1 LDPPPLGTHKN
12 SPEIQVRKNT
22 FPLPQCTQVILSTD
36 SEKYE
41 KVKSHNQNNMTE
53 EKDTAQWRTRFLQMR
68 RNCREANKGAE
79 RNAKAV
85 ELATTRW
92 VQERAKVGENAAKL
106 HRLERE
112 NDAYREVL
120 KQEMAR
126 NDRQQLKTERS
137 HLRLQ
142 QLKTNR

>member
-1 LDPPPLGTHKN
+1 LDPPPLGAHKN

-79 RNAKAV
+79 RNAKVA